1 MRWTKRREAFRA
13 ILEGDGCIF
22 PASVWDPL
30 SARMAEDLG
39 FEAGM
44 FAGSV
49 ASLAV
54 LGAPDLVMLTLSEFA
69 EQACRIGRAAELP
82 LIVDADHG
90 YGNALNAGRTVEELE
105 IAGVAA
111 LTVEDTELPQP
122 FGAVGE
128 TRLLSVEEFAGKIA
142 AACAARRDPALAVV
156 GRTAA
161 ASVTGIE
168 DAILRA
174 RASRAAGA
182 DALFFT
188 GIATTDEVA
197 ELDAA
202 LGGPLLLGGGGIAGA
217 DRGFLAA
224 HGVRVCLQGHLPIR
238 AAVQA
243 AWDAMRALREGT
255 PPGELDGIASGE
267 LMDRL
272 MRAADHRER
281 MCTFLMPRSR
291 PDC

>member
-13 ILEGDGCIF
+13 ILEGDRCIF

-69 EQACRIGRAAELP
+69 EQAGRIGRAAELP

-128 TRLLSVEEFAGKIA
+128 TRLLSVDEFAGKIA
-142 AACAARRDPALAVV
+142 AALAARRDPALAVV

-161 ASVTGIE
+161 APVTGIE

-174 RASRAAGA
+174 RACRAAGA

-188 GIATTDEVA
+188 GIAATEEVA
-197 ELDAA
+197 ALDAA

-243 AWDAMRALREGT
+243 AWNAMQALRDGT
-255 PPGELDGIASGE
+255 PPGELDGIASE
-267 LMDRL
+267 ETMNRL
-272 MRAADHRER
+272 MRAAEHRER
-281 MCTFLMPRSR
+281 MRKFLMPGS
-291 PDC
+291 

>member
-13 ILEGDGCIF
+13 ILEGDDCIF

-54 LGAPDLVMLTLSEFA
+54 LGAPDLVVLTLSEFA
-69 EQACRIGRAAELP
+69 EQAGRIGRAAELP

-90 YGNALNAGRTVEELE
+90 YGNALNVGRTIEELE

-111 LTVEDTELPQP
+111 LTIEDTELPQP
-122 FGAVGE
+122 FGTVGA
-128 TRLLSVEEFAGKIA
+128 TRLLSVEELAGKIGA
-142 AACAARRDPALAVV
+142 ALAARRDPGLAIV

-161 ASVTGIE
+161 TSVTGIE

-174 RASRAAGA
+174 RACRAAGA

-188 GIATTDEVA
+188 GITTREEVA
-197 ELDAA
+197 MIDAA
-202 LGGPLLLGGGGIAGA
+202 LDGPFILGGGGIADAG
-217 DRGFLAA
+217 RGFLAA

-243 AWDAMRALREGT
+243 AWDALRALRDGT
-255 PPGELDGIASGE
+255 PPGDLDGIASEE
-267 LMDRL
+267 LMKRL
-272 MRAADHRER
+272 MRDADHRER
-281 MCTFLMPRSR
+281 MRAFLMPKS
-291 PDC
+291 

>member
-54 LGAPDLVMLTLSEFA
+54 LGAPDLVVLTLSEFA
-69 EQACRIGRAAELP
+69 EQACRIGRAGELP

-90 YGNALNAGRTVEELE
+90 YGNALNVGRTVEELE

-111 LTVEDTELPQP
+111 LTIEDTELPQP
-122 FGAVGE
+122 FGTVGT
-128 TRLLSVEEFAGKIA
+128 TRLLSVEELAGKIGA
-142 AACAARRDPALAVV
+142 ALTARRDPALAIV

-168 DAILRA
+168 DAIRRA
-174 RASRAAGA
+174 RVCREAGA

-188 GIATTDEVA
+188 GIATGEEVA
-197 ELDAA
+197 MIDAA
-202 LGGPLLLGGGGIAGA
+202 LDGPFFLGGGGIADAG
-217 DRGFLAA
+217 REFLAA

-238 AAVQA
+238 AAVKA
-243 AWDAMRALREGT
+243 AWDALRALRDGT
-255 PPGELDGIASGE
+255 PPGDLDGIASEE
-267 LMDRL
+267 LMKRL
-272 MRAADHRER
+272 MRDAEHRER
-281 MCTFLMPRSR
+281 MHAFLTPKS
-291 PDC
+291 